1 MQDVY
6 QNVENYIQE
15 KENKTLIVFDDMVAD
30 MTKTKKINA
39 IVIELFTRCRKLNI
53 SVTFITKS
61 ILKYQKKLD

>member
-15 KENKTLIVFDDMVAD
+15 KENKILIVIAD

-53 SVTFITKS
+53 SVTFITQS

>member
-15 KENKTLIVFDDMVAD
+15 EENKILIVFDDMIAD

-53 SVTFITKS
+53 SVTFITQS

>member
-15 KENKTLIVFDDMVAD
+15 KENKILIVFDDMIAD

-53 SVTFITKS
+53 SVTFITQS

>member
-15 KENKTLIVFDDMVAD
+15 KENKILIVFDDMIAD

-53 SVTFITKS
+53 SVTFTTQS

>member
-15 KENKTLIVFDDMVAD
+15 KENKILIVFDDMIAD

-53 SVTFITKS
+53 SVTFITQS
-61 ILKYQKKLD
+61 IFKYQKKLD